1 MFSNIK
7 FYQKKC
13 KRIYLWFHN
22 NYESFLTLIKDCP
35 HPNDICLNSNYY
47 CFNKQSF
54 IKLLSKRDMSV
65 NVVENIIKYVKV
77 VIVLRINKQACDEL
91 KKLNDYSISK
101 C

>member
-54 IKLLSKRDMSV
+54 K
-65 NVVENIIKYVKV
+65 IIVKTRYECECSGKYNQICKSGYCATD
-77 VIVLRINKQACDEL
+77 K
-91 KKLNDYSISK
+91 
-101 C
+101 